1 MMGPGVLDRAL
12 THDALDAALRVARS
26 GSEYPTQLR
35 MLEVA
40 LDGIVTRQ
48 EATNKTRKVLTR
60 IWINPPSSAAEHI
73 AWALEQ
79 PAAGTD
85 SRVFHIG
92 AMLATYPFFGLV
104 CATVGRQL
112 ALSGVVDGADVKQ
125 RVQALWG
132 DRAVVAQGV
141 TKCVGTL
148 RNLAVLNGTRG
159 SRQSKPGDRFQVPG
173 TMGRWIVHGLLLTRS
188 VERVGIDELS
198 SAPELFMFDPTVNGG
213 ERYPFIERVRE
224 GLDRNGSF
232 VVRS

>member
-26 GSEYPTQLR
+26 GSDYATQLR

-48 EATNKTRKVLTR
+48 EATNKTRKILTR
-60 IWINPPSSAAEHI
+60 IWINPPSSADQHI

-85 SRVFHIG
+85 SRVFHLG

-112 ALSGVVDGADVKQ
+112 ALSGVVNGADIRQ
-125 RVQALWG
+125 RVQAQWG

-148 RNLAVLNGTRG
+148 RNLDVLNGTRG
-159 SRQSKPGDRFQVPG
+159 SRQSKPGDHLQVPS
-173 TMGRWIVHGLLLTRS
+173 TMARWIVHALLLTRS
-188 VERVGIDELS
+188 AQGVGIDELT
-198 SAPELFMFDPTVNGG
+198 SAPELFMFDLTVNGG
-213 ERYPFIERVRE
+213 DGYPLIERVRE